1 MAKLSFFL
9 PWGLS
14 QCARYML
21 LENIAR
27 NERYSARQVV
37 RIGRLTVQ
45 PVLLWTAFLYKAV
58 GHDLYLFN
66 MTSVRRHV

>member
-1 MAKLSFFL
+1 
-9 PWGLS
+9 
-14 QCARYML
+14 ML

-45 PVLLWTAFLYKAV
+45 PVLLWTAFLYQAV